1 MESNPYRLTRPP
13 FLYRFLV
20 AVAMAPGEHGS
31 RSPPPPPITTLLTDD
46 LELFE
51 VVLSW
56 ARGDVPP
63 VGAFD
68 ATAAEAA
75 VKKGRQV
82 VRAQMTR
89 ADPARKVPRVASAGP
104 ASKANKT
111 LRDDVN
117 TSGAAAAAAEPSPP
131 LPPQSAL
138 HSVEQPAVAVAVG
151 AAADNSALGTVR
163 PAATEAVVDAA
174 APVTAPGGG
183 QGAAKSAADR
193 AAEAKAAAATEL
205 RAHATGLV
213 SATLLSR
220 QAVDFIVSKGFA
232 ADMVRRLREGPVANH
247 LRAEALRAGNM
258 GTSAGARAN
267 SQPRPEPVAGE
278 RSSITGHEVGAGG
291 VGEAPGV
298 TVRGYGRW
306 SSMAGMEAEHVAA
319 CLCGVGGY
327 QEVRA
332 PPKGARN
339 MFAMC
344 VLLLLV
350 VN

>member
-1 MESNPYRLTRPP
+1 
-13 FLYRFLV
+13 
-20 AVAMAPGEHGS
+20 MAPGEHGS
-31 RSPPPPPITTLLTDD
+31 RSTPPPPITTLLTDD

-56 ARGDVPP
+56 ARGDIPP

-75 VKKGRQV
+75 TKKGRQV
-82 VRAQMTR
+82 VRAQMAR
-89 ADPARKVPRVASAGP
+89 ADPAGKVPRVASAGP
-104 ASKANKT
+104 ASKATKT

-117 TSGAAAAAAEPSPP
+117 ISGAAAAATSVAVAERQPSPP
-131 LPPQSAL
+131 LPPQSGL
-138 HSVEQPAVAVAVG
+138 QSGEQPAAAVAGG
-151 AAADNSALGTVR
+151 AATDNSALGTVR

-174 APVTAPGGG
+174 APAGAPGGG

-193 AAEAKAAAATEL
+193 AAAEARAAAATEL

-247 LRAEALRAGNM
+247 LRAEALRAANT
-258 GTSAGARAN
+258 GTSAGAPAN
-267 SQPRPEPVAGE
+267 SQPRPERVAGE
-278 RSSITGHEVGAGG
+278 RGSTTGHEVGAGG
-291 VGEAPGV
+291 GGEVPGV

-332 PPKGARN
+332 PPRARVT
-339 MFAMC
+339 C
-344 VLLLLV
+344 LLYV
-350 VN
+350 YYYF